1 MGPAPG
7 GAGSGL
13 SGTPGPSAAE
23 PGPDDVDATAGEEG
37 RGRSWTLSA
46 DAPPARLAEPRRRDR
61 AMEDAW
67 IRAFLERAPWG
78 VLATVEGGRPFLNA
92 NLFAY
97 EAARHVV
104 WTHTARVGRTRT
116 NLEASDAQEGAPVA
130 FSVNAMGRLLPADEA
145 LEFSVEYAG
154 VVVLGRGVVV
164 DDPDEK
170 EHGLQLILDR
180 YAPHLRPG
188 RDYRPITPGEL
199 KRTSVYRIDVEAW
212 SGKQKVVAPDFP
224 GAFELPEVGVPFD
237 DGG

>member
-1 MGPAPG
+1 MSERGPERDPSG
-7 GAGSGL
+7 GA
-13 SGTPGPSAAE
+13 AE
-23 PGPDDVDATAGEEG
+23 AGEED
-37 RGRSWTLSA
+37 RGRSWTLGA
-46 DAPPARLAEPRRRDR
+46 AEAPAASLAEPRRRDR

-97 EAARHVV
+97 EEARHAV

-116 NLEASDAQEGAPVA
+116 NMDAAEGKEGAPVA
-130 FSVNAMGRLLPADEA
+130 FSVSVMGRLLPAAEA

-154 VVVLGRGVVV
+154 VVILGRGVVV
-164 DDPDEK
+164 DDPEEK

-188 RDYRPITPGEL
+188 RDYRPITAGEL

-212 SGKQKVVAPDFP
+212 SGKQKAVAPDFP
-224 GAFELPEVGVPFD
+224 GAFELPAVAVPFEPQ
-237 DGG
+237 G